1 MTPELPEEH
10 YSGVGRV
17 AVAAAK
23 LEAMLAQ
30 VLVSAGLADQDEDW
44 FGATTRRPL
53 ERLRKARQEFPDGHP
68 VRALCHDAKRALEHR
83 NRIVHSLAYLDG
95 APEDGGPARWVLVHP
110 RSGDDVA
117 MPSAEEFHDLWSRLN
132 ALSARC
138 LVLALE
144 LATER
149 LADSPRTDDPA

>member
-10 YSGVGRV
+10 YAGVGRV

-95 APEDGGPARWVLVHP
+95 APEEPAERTVRSLPGARARTRDGTSCG
-110 RSGDDVA
+110 
-117 MPSAEEFHDLWSRLN
+117 
-132 ALSARC
+132 LSA
-138 LVLALE
+138 
-144 LATER
+144 
-149 LADSPRTDDPA
+149 D